1 MRSILLAGSQSTWLR
16 KQATRRRFVRRSVER
31 FMPGE
36 EIEDAL
42 RAARTL
48 ENQSIGTVFTKLGEN
63 VTERAEAEQVTAHYL
78 DAYARIRERGLSTEI
93 SVKLT
98 QLGLDIDP
106 EFCAAQVEALVQAAA
121 PKILWIDMESSQYT
135 DVTLDL
141 YRKALRKHGNAG
153 LCLQAY
159 LHRTAD
165 DIQKLLPMGPAIR
178 LVKGAYR
185 EPAEIAFPNKAD
197 VDENFFQLTRM
208 LLADDA
214 RKTGTRYVAATH
226 DPALIR
232 RIEGFVKEQAIPRD
246 CFCFTMLYGI
256 QRAEQFRLAEAGYV
270 SKCLI
275 AYGPYW
281 FPWFMRRLAERPA
294 NVWFVAKNLLGN

>member
-1 MRSILLAGSQSTWLR
+1 MRSLLLAGSQSAWLR
-16 KQATRRRFVRRSVER
+16 DQATRRKFVRRSVER

-36 EIEDAL
+36 ELEDAL
-42 RAARTL
+42 RAARAL
-48 ENQSIGTVFTKLGEN
+48 EDRHLGTVFTKLGEN
-63 VTERAEAEQVTAHYL
+63 IAERAEAERVTAHYL
-78 DAYARIRERGLSTEI
+78 EAFAKIRERRLSTEI

-106 EFCAAQVEALVQAAA
+106 EFCAAQVETLIQAAA
-121 PKILWIDMESSQYT
+121 PQVLWIDMESSQYT
-135 DVTLDL
+135 DVTVEL
-141 YRKALRKHGNAG
+141 YRKALRKHGNVG

-159 LHRTAD
+159 LRRTAD
-165 DIQKLLPMGPAIR
+165 DIRKLLPMGPAIR

-185 EPAEIAFPNKAD
+185 EPAEIAFPAKAE
-197 VDENFFQLTRM
+197 VDENFFTLTRM
-208 LLADDA
+208 LLADEA
-214 RKTGTRYVAATH
+214 RKLGTRYVAATH

-232 RIEGFVKEQAIPRD
+232 RIEGFVREHAIPRD
-246 CFCFTMLYGI
+246 SFCFTMLYGI

-294 NVWFVAKNLLGN
+294 NVWFVARNLFGD